1 MGLCVKHRPTH
12 CGHSLWPPPSL
23 WPIGVAT
30 QGHSPKSLSNKLFE
44 SPVHGP
50 LQGHHPAVLE
60 AGRAPACRL
69 LACLALRLGGWD
81 AGGKHGVGY
90 PLLLCVV
97 LS

>member
-30 QGHSPKSLSNKLFE
+30 QGHSPKSSSNKLFE

-50 LQGHHPAVLE
+50 QGHHPAVLSGTRRVVCLRAWPCALGDGTQE
-60 AGRAPACRL
+60 ASTV
-69 LACLALRLGGWD
+69 LGTLYCC
-81 AGGKHGVGY
+81 V
-90 PLLLCVV
+90 LC
-97 LS
+97 